1 MTQLAEGSATQSAV
15 ALEIKKLRR
24 SMNDLITLTA
34 LPSIWNGG
42 DVTLIGN
49 TLLDAVD
56 AIMNVDFLYLRLPSP
71 QGNADLEFA
80 RLPGVNN
87 FSDAGR
93 FGEYLYSVFD
103 SAPPHWPRF
112 ATLQLES
119 KSYSTVLVQ
128 LGHSHAGI
136 LVAGTKSASF
146 PTQQDTLI
154 LNIAANQVAMAT
166 SEAVRFLEQRN
177 IAAELDR
184 RVVERTAELDALN
197 VALRKEI
204 AERRQTEEALRNSE
218 LTSRLIV
225 DSMSGLV
232 AVLSPDGRVEAANNQ
247 LKEYCGIEPEEF
259 GQWDKNKFVHQDDTR
274 LALQLNNAGR
284 LSGPF
289 DYEARLRRHDGVY
302 RWFQIRGV
310 PFRTVPDSVA
320 RWYVFL
326 TDIDDR
332 KRVEAARLAAAQE
345 LENVINAIP
354 VMAWATLPDGTA
366 DFFNGHFLSFLGFTA
381 EQAYG
386 WGWAAAVHPDDLESL
401 KTVWLSLIRSGLS
414 GEAEAR
420 LRRADGE
427 YKWFL
432 FRTNPVYAEDG
443 SIARWYGTNT
453 DIDDR
458 KRAEEELRR
467 SAAFLTQGQR
477 LTATGSVWWKPSTR
491 DMFWSEEAY
500 RIAGYPETQK
510 PSLELMLGR
519 CHPDDL
525 PRVRELVEHAAQ
537 LGANVDMEHRLLM
550 PDRSIKYVHVVLQ
563 NIGKETAEP
572 EFIGAVTDVTA
583 RMVAEERVQRSD
595 LLLAEGQRISQTGT
609 FSWQVDTDELSF
621 SSEMNRIFGFKDGTV
636 IDFDLIAGRV
646 YEEDLPLL
654 AVKMA
659 DVRSGGDNPDYEIRL
674 QVDGSIKHVRV
685 VGRIVRHLDGSTEC
699 IGAVQDVTAQ
709 RVAEA
714 ARDKLRSELTQIA
727 RVMSLSTM
735 AAAIAHEVNQP
746 LSGVI
751 TNASTALRMLSATP
765 PNIEGALETARRTI
779 RDGNRAAD
787 VVTRLKTLFLRGI
800 STIELFDL
808 NNAAREV
815 IALFA
820 NDIQRER
827 ISLRAELSEALPFIG
842 ADRVQV
848 QQVIMNLIRNSI
860 DAMAEIS
867 QGARDI
873 LVRTAVGSDEEVL
886 LTVEDTGPGI
896 ASADIAWLFDPFH
909 TTKAKGMGIGLS
921 VSRSIVEAHGG
932 KIWAISNPAGGATFG
947 FSIPYRSVNAQ
958 PRCD

>member
-1 MTQLAEGSATQSAV
+1 
-15 ALEIKKLRR
+15 
-24 SMNDLITLTA
+24 MNDLITLTA

-80 RLPGVNN
+80 RLPGINN

-93 FGEYLYSVFD
+93 FGEYLYSEFD

-128 LGHSHAGI
+128 LGLHSNAGI

-218 LTSRLIV
+218 LTSR
-225 DSMSGLV
+225 
-232 AVLSPDGRVEAANNQ
+232 
-247 LKEYCGIEPEEF
+247 
-259 GQWDKNKFVHQDDTR
+259 
-274 LALQLNNAGR
+274 
-284 LSGPF
+284 
-289 DYEARLRRHDGVY
+289 
-302 RWFQIRGV
+302 
-310 PFRTVPDSVA
+310 
-320 RWYVFL
+320 
-326 TDIDDR
+326 
-332 KRVEAARLAAAQE
+332 
-345 LENVINAIP
+345 
-354 VMAWATLPDGTA
+354 
-366 DFFNGHFLSFLGFTA
+366 
-381 EQAYG
+381 
-386 WGWAAAVHPDDLESL
+386 
-401 KTVWLSLIRSGLS
+401 
-414 GEAEAR
+414 
-420 LRRADGE
+420 
-427 YKWFL
+427 
-432 FRTNPVYAEDG
+432 
-443 SIARWYGTNT
+443 
-453 DIDDR
+453 
-458 KRAEEELRR
+458 R

-491 DMFWSEEAY
+491 DIFWSEEAY
-500 RIAGYPETQK
+500 RIAGYPDTQR
-510 PSLELMLGR
+510 PSVELMLDR

-525 PRVRELVEHAAQ
+525 PRLRELVERAAQ

-550 PDRSIKYVHVVLQ
+550 PDRSVKYVHVVLQ
-563 NIGKETAEP
+563 NISKETAEP

-583 RMVAEERVQRSD
+583 RKVAEERVQRSD

-609 FSWQVDTDELSF
+609 FSWQVDTDKLSF

-932 KIWAISNPAGGATFG
+932 RIWGISNPAGGATFG
-947 FSIPYRSVNAQ
+947 FSIPYRSDNTQ
-958 PRCD
+958 PRRD